1 MKILGLLLFL
11 FGTYCLIRFGLI
23 VYHAP
28 DLAGIVV
35 LVFLILFQVILGKLT
50 LPIFARF
57 K

>member
-1 MKILGLLLFL
+1 MGILRLLLFL

-23 VYHAP
+23 VCHKP
-28 DLAGIVV
+28 DVAGVVV
-35 LVFLILFQVILGKLT
+35 LVFLLLFQVILGKLT